1 MAKSAGK
8 LYGIGV
14 GPGDPDLIPL
24 KSVKILQKVDLIFA
38 ASSSKNNHSQAVN
51 IAAPHIPESSRVIV
65 LPFPMTKD
73 MAAKKQA
80 WEENAATIIAAL
92 EEGLHAAF
100 LTLGDT
106 MTYSTCGYIIQAVQA
121 LAPHIAIETIP
132 GITSYQA
139 AAATANTPLMEG
151 EESLLILSGVQGG
164 DNLRKNMNSAENVVF
179 LKAYKNMDD
188 IVASVEEAGLIENS
202 YGIIN
207 CGLEDQEIVRDIRE
221 LQNRDPK
228 YWTLIVAKKGHKT
241 QLKQPA

>member
-164 DNLRKNMNSAENVVF
+164 DNLRKHMNSAENVVF

-207 CGLEDQEIVRDIRE
+207 CSLEDQEIVRDIRE